1 VALSHRQIKGWG
13 WGLTNGLV
21 TLVLGLMILTMK
33 SLSLLWVLGTLVGI
47 SFLFSGLDLLIFSAS
62 FHATRNEESAPAHIP
77 DRGGPG

>member
-1 VALSHRQIKGWG
+1 
-13 WGLTNGLV
+13 
-21 TLVLGLMILTMK
+21 MILTMK

-47 SFLFSGLDLLIFSAS
+47 SFLFSGLDLLTFSAS